1 MNFTTLLE
9 QHAARRPEAIAFY
22 DIDQPVG
29 YGELLAESARVA
41 GLLHAQGARQGDRLA
56 LWLPNCTAW
65 LATFLACARL
75 GVTVVSMNTRFR
87 SREVGDLI
95 SRGQCRWLVMWPAFK
110 GLPFRQI
117 LNDVEP
123 DQLKSLKA
131 VMVVGEANDE
141 PVVAGAASF
150 HYSDTAAPDALQAVP
165 HAPGDAY
172 ALVYTTS
179 GTTSQSK
186 LVVHDQQTLISHGQH
201 VARYFGIGP
210 DDAVLL
216 GAPLC
221 GAFGFSSALGG
232 LAAGAP
238 LVSSPILN
246 PAECATQIQQRRVT
260 HTFANNELL
269 DRILD
274 AAEGQDRPFPS
285 LRVAGFASFAPSL
298 EDLPERME
306 KAGIKLVGLYGS
318 SELQALTAGQAV
330 DAPLPERQ
338 RAGGNL
344 VAPDARVRARDVET
358 NDILPHGEVGE
369 IEILAPSLMK
379 GYLDNEAA
387 TAKAIDAEGYFRT
400 GDLGHTVDD
409 HSFVFHARR
418 GDFLRLSGFLV
429 NPLEIENF
437 IESLDGVNNCQVV
450 GVAHGDKT
458 VPVAFVIA
466 QPGDVLREQDIIAA
480 CKAQLAGFK
489 VPLRVGVVDA
499 FPVVESAN
507 SNKIQRGKLQEMALR
522 LLNTA

>member
-1 MNFTTLLE
+1 MNFATLLE
-9 QHAARRPEAIAFY
+9 RHATQRPDAVAFY
-22 DIDQPVG
+22 DADQPVQ
-29 YGELLAESARVA
+29 YSELLAESIRVA

-65 LATFLACARL
+65 LATFMACARL
-75 GVTVVSMNTRFR
+75 GITVVSMNTRFR

-95 SRGQCRWLVMWPAFK
+95 SRGKCRWLAMWPSFK

-117 LNDVEP
+117 LGDVDP
-123 DQLKSLKA
+123 GQLQGLKA
-131 VMVVGEANDE
+131 VMVVGEASEE
-141 PVVAGAASF
+141 PLVAGAGSF
-150 HYSDTAAPDALQAVP
+150 HYSDAAPADALDGVP
-165 HAPGDAY
+165 QAPGSAH

-186 LVVHDQQTLISHGQH
+186 LVVHDQQTLISHGH
-201 VARYFGIGP
+201 NVARYFGMGP
-210 DDAVLL
+210 SDAVLL

-232 LAAGAP
+232 LAAGAA
-238 LVSSPILN
+238 LVSSPVLN
-246 PAECATQIQQRRVT
+246 PAECAAQIQQRRVT

-274 AAEGQDRPFPS
+274 AAGAQDQPFPS

-306 KAGIKLVGLYGS
+306 QAGIKLVGLYGS
-318 SELQALTAGQAV
+318 SELQALTAGQSP
-330 DAPLPERQ
+330 DAPLSERQ
-338 RAGGNL
+338 RAGGHL
-344 VAPDARVRARDVET
+344 VAPEARVRARDIET
-358 NDILPHGEVGE
+358 NEILPHGEVGE
-369 IEILAPSLMK
+369 IEIRTPSLMK

-409 HSFVFHARR
+409 RSFVFHARR

-429 NPLEIENF
+429 NPLEIENY

-450 GVAHGDKT
+450 GVAHQGKT

-466 QPGDVLREQDIIAA
+466 KPGHAVQESGIIAA

-489 VPLRVGVVDA
+489 VPLRVGVVA
-499 FPVVESAN
+499 SFPVVESAN
-507 SNKIQRGKLQEMALR
+507 SNKIQRGKLQEMALE
-522 LLNTA
+522 LLNAG